1 MPRATY
7 GSEVQARALRLFEA
21 LLSFVNHELEDGDD
35 LDIKS
40 NWREQDSAKPKLL
53 VETKLRV
60 LAELTR
66 KDKHQGGLT
75 KPHIR
80 EALHRM
86 KDFLKILEDNRV
98 QKKGKEEWRFT
109 LTLWSKDKAENL
121 KWFDQEW
128 ERLRPPKSKQ
138 QAGAI
143 ATAPQTVRCKPPM
156 RGIPPLPPYFV
167 ERPETSQK
175 LKQYLLSEKTARI
188 GTLVVYAIYGLGGI
202 GKSTLAAALTYD
214 PEIQDY
220 FPDGVLWVT
229 LGQQPDLLSHLSR
242 WIQELGDYDFKPT
255 TIDTAS
261 MHLQRL
267 LYDKAVLLVVDD
279 VWSLDHFEPFRFWG
293 TKCRLLVTT
302 RENLIIDAIRYEL
315 DVMTQEQSLTLLEN
329 SVGKL
334 SKTERQQAKDL
345 AKTVGYLPLALEL
358 AAAQIANYQV
368 SWAELLADL
377 RQEIASLEAL
387 DFPGAEGIESEAIKK
402 RYSLLASF
410 NLSLK
415 RLSPDYLQKFA
426 WLGVLPEDATI
437 TSAMIVTLWQ
447 LNQGKAKKTLRD
459 FQARALLFSGSPLAD
474 ETSTYRLHDLWHDMA
489 RHLLTRSSAVETDTI
504 PGLGLTLPQAH
515 ATLLEHYRAKT
526 ENNLWYT
533 LPDDGYIHAHLTW
546 HLEKAGWID
555 ELHKLLQEETAQG
568 YNGWYQACDHLGQ
581 LGSYVKDVARAWQL
595 AEEAFESCPSQSL
608 GWQYRYALIITSLKS
623 LGEKTPP
630 ELIAALVNKQI
641 WTPAQGLAYAQ
652 QIPYSGNRAEAIKK
666 LAPHLPEALLPQA
679 LKIAREIQ
687 VENDRTLAMVYL
699 ATHFSQLLP
708 EALEAVRKM
717 HNEAL
722 PLYPLSLL
730 IPHLP
735 SDLLTLALAEA
746 RKIQDPNYRAYAL
759 AYLAS
764 HLPQIRQEALE
775 AVQAIPNEWY
785 RDHFLSTNP
794 LIDLAPNWSEIL
806 PEALAAAR
814 SLGGSFRAH
823 KLSYLAI
830 NFPQIFPEVL
840 EAIEAIPDENNR
852 ALALS
857 NIAPDLPSDLLEPA
871 FNVARKIQNQ
881 NYQALAL
888 SNIAPR
894 LPDIFSFSEIL
905 NMVRALPDE
914 WQSYWDEMQYESY
927 YLRALSNLALHSP
940 DILPAVLEKV
950 FQTRFSR
957 DDTLCKLIPHLP
969 PNLLKQALKLT
980 QATQDELSR
989 AYALTHLASYLPELF
1004 PEALK
1009 IARLIQDQWSR
1020 AKALIHL
1027 SSYFPEIREEAL
1039 TASRLIQNEYSRA
1052 MSLGELVPHFPEI
1065 CPEAFEVAQA
1075 IPVEYHRAI
1084 ALEILAPHLP
1094 PILLKQ
1100 AIEVAQGLHEK
1111 DARAIALSCLA
1122 PYLPESLPQALDAAI
1137 NAESRLCTDAL
1148 CQLIPYLPSNMLIR
1162 TLETARLMQN
1172 QCDCVKVLSH
1182 LACRLPDIFSEA
1194 LEVTQAIPD
1203 ENGRALALSYL
1214 VPNLPEHRLESALE
1228 IARAIQDENH
1238 RVFALRTLASRMPQ
1252 IIPQALDSL
1261 RLIQDELSRARALSE
1276 LTPYLKL
1283 FSVNVSLWQ
1292 EILHIL
1298 AHLPRHNFLENLVS
1312 LSPILVELGGSEALK
1327 ETAQAIQDVGRWW
1340 S

>member
-7 GSEVQARALRLFEA
+7 GDQVKARALRLFEA
-21 LLSFVNHELEDGDD
+21 LLLFVNHELEDGDG
-35 LDIKS
+35 LNIIFY
-40 NWREQDSAKPKLL
+40 WREQDSSKPKLI

-66 KDKHQGGLT
+66 RDKYQGGLT

-86 KDFLKILEDNRV
+86 EDFLEILEDNRV

-109 LTLWSKDKAENL
+109 LTLWSKDKAGNL

-128 ERLRPPKSKQ
+128 ERLRPPKSEQ

-143 ATAPQTVRCKPPM
+143 GTVSQTVRCKPPM
-156 RGIPPLPPYFV
+156 RGIPPLPSYFV

-188 GTLVVYAIYGLGGI
+188 GTLMVCAIYGLGGI
-202 GKSTLAAALTYD
+202 GKSTLAAALTHD

-220 FPDGVLWVT
+220 FPDGVLWAT

-261 MHLQRL
+261 MHLRTL

-279 VWSLDHFEPFRFWG
+279 VWSPDHFEPFRVG
-293 TKCRLLVTT
+293 GAKCRVLVTT
-302 RENLIIDAIRYEL
+302 REAPIIDAIPYEL
-315 DVMTQEQSLTLLEN
+315 NVMTQEQSLSLLEN
-329 SVGKL
+329 RVGKL
-334 SKTERQQAKDL
+334 SKTKRQQAEAL
-345 AKTVGYLPLALEL
+345 AKTVGFLPLALEL

-377 RQEIASLEAL
+377 QKEIAILEAL
-387 DFPGAEGIESEAIKK
+387 DFPGAEGIESEATKK
-402 RYSLLASF
+402 RHSLLASF

-437 TSAMIVTLWQ
+437 TSAMTLTLWQ
-447 LNQGKAKKTLRD
+447 LNQGQAKKTLRD
-459 FQARALLFSGSPLAD
+459 FHARALLLSGSPLAD
-474 ETSTYRLHDLWHDMA
+474 ETPTYRLHDLWHDMA
-489 RHLLTRSSAVETDTI
+489 RRLLTGSSGVETDTL
-504 PGLGLTLPQAH
+504 PGLTLPQAH
-515 ATLLEHYRAKT
+515 ATLLERYRAKT
-526 ENNLWYT
+526 ENDLWYT

-546 HLEKAGWID
+546 HLEKADWID
-555 ELHKLLQEETAQG
+555 ELHKLLQEETAEG
-568 YNGWYQACDHLGQ
+568 YNGWYQACDRLGQ

-595 AEEAFESCPSQSL
+595 AEEAFDSCPSQSF

-623 LGEKTPP
+623 LGENTPP
-630 ELIAALVNKQI
+630 ELIAALVEKQM

-652 QIPYSGNRAEAIKK
+652 QIPYSGNRAEAIRK
-666 LAPHLPEALLPQA
+666 LAPHLPETLLPQA
-679 LKIAREIQ
+679 LKTAREIQ
-687 VENDRTLAMVYL
+687 VEIDRTLALVYL

-708 EALEAVRKM
+708 EALEAIWGM
-717 HNEAL
+717 PNEAL

-735 SDLLTLALAEA
+735 SDLLILALAEA
-746 RKIQDPNYRAYAL
+746 RKIQDQYYRAYAL

-764 HLPQIRQEALE
+764 HLPQLRQEALE

-794 LIDLAPNWSEIL
+794 LIDLAPHWSEIL

-823 KLSYLAI
+823 TLRDLAI
-830 NFPQIFPEVL
+830 HFPQLFPEVL
-840 EAIEAIPDENNR
+840 AAIEAIPDENNC

-871 FNVARKIQNQ
+871 LNVARKIQNQ
-881 NYQALAL
+881 NYRALAL

-894 LPDIFSFSEIL
+894 LPDIFSETL
-905 NMVRALPDE
+905 NRVRALPDE
-914 WQSYWDEMQYESY
+914 WQSYWDEIQYQSY
-927 YLRALSNLALHSP
+927 YLKALSNLALYSP
-940 DILPAVLEKV
+940 DILPEVLEKV

-957 DDTLCKLIPHLP
+957 DDTLCNLISHLP

-1009 IARLIQDQWSR
+1009 VARSIQDQWHR

-1039 TASRLIQNEYSRA
+1039 TASRLIENEYSCA
-1052 MSLGELVPHFPEI
+1052 MSLGELVPHLPEI

-1084 ALEILAPHLP
+1084 ALGILAPNLP
-1094 PILLKQ
+1094 PNFLKQ
-1100 AIEVAQGLHEK
+1100 AIEVAQGMQEK

-1122 PYLPESLPQALDAAI
+1122 PYLPNFLPEALDAAI
-1137 NAESRLCTDAL
+1137 NAESHYCTDAL
-1148 CQLIPYLPSNMLIR
+1148 CRLIPDLPSHLL
-1162 TLETARLMQN
+1162 TLALETARSMQN
-1172 QCDCVKVLSH
+1172 QCDGVKVRSH

-1203 ENGRALALSYL
+1203 ENGRALALRYL
-1214 VPNLPEHRLESALE
+1214 VPHLPEHRLESALE

-1238 RVFALRTLASRMPQ
+1238 RVFALRTLAPRMPQ
-1252 IIPQALDSL
+1252 IIPEALDAL

-1276 LTPYLKL
+1276 LTPHLKL

-1292 EILHIL
+1292 EIIHIL

-1312 LSPILVELGGSEALK
+1312 LSPILVELGGSDTLK

-1340 S
+1340 T